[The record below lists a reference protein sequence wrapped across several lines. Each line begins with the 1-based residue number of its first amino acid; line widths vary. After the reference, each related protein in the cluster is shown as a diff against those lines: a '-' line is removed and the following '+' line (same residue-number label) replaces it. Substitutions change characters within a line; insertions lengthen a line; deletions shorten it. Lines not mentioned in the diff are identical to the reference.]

1 MWIYY
6 NPNPLERKT
15 SDCAIRAVAKALDID
30 WETAYTKLS
39 LNGFTMGDLPNS
51 NQVIGALL
59 RSNGYYRATIPNS
72 CPDCYTIEEFTKDNP
87 RGKFVLGTGDH
98 VVTVDEGNIYD
109 TYDSSDLTP
118 IYVFYKNFQ
127 PKFKEDK

>member
-15 SDCAIRAVAKALDID
+15 SDCAIRAIAKALDTD

-59 RSNGYYRATIPNS
+59 RQNGYYRAMIPNS
-72 CPDCYTIEEFTKDNP
+72 CPDCYTIKDFLEDNP
-87 RGKFVLGTGDH
+87 RGKFILGTGNH
-98 VVTVDEGNIYD
+98 VVTVDDGNIYD
-109 TYDSSDLTP
+109 TWDSADLVP
-118 IYVFYKNFQ
+118 IYVYYKTFQ
-127 PKFKEDK
+127 PKFKEE